1 MEIGDINK
9 WTASL
14 RNAGGTPSVIRV
26 VTNNADQLF
35 EIRTFEM

>member
-9 WTASL
+9 WTASS
-14 RNAGGTPSVIRV
+14 RNAGGTASVRV